1 MPISVHYCQV
11 QYSDFS
17 SQMPLAPKTESAYIT
32 SRQKYQGSVGCFIN
46 RSLVLLIHLYSCET
60 LEFKILMFTTRLAS
74 NLFLFKL
81 RELMLKWTYD
91 SSFWQSKMVNKIPEV
106 VNTIQSV
113 SKPWTKSNSSSTI
126 LQGALPSVFFQTPTN
141 TISGIVQPMHKM
153 NKINKIAVNC
163 IQE

>member
-1 MPISVHYCQV
+1 
-11 QYSDFS
+11 
-17 SQMPLAPKTESAYIT
+17 
-32 SRQKYQGSVGCFIN
+32 
-46 RSLVLLIHLYSCET
+46 
-60 LEFKILMFTTRLAS
+60 
-74 NLFLFKL
+74 
-81 RELMLKWTYD
+81 MLKWTYD
-91 SSFWQSKMVNKIPEV
+91 SSFWQSKIVNKIPEV

-153 NKINKIAVNC
+153 NKINKIAANC